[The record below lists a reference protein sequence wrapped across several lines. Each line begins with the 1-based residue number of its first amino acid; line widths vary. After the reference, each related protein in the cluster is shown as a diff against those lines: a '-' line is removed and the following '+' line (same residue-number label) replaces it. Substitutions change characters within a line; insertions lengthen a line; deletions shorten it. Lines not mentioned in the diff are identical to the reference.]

1 MKKLLMGLVL
11 AGAVFTL
18 TACAEIPDGVDPSF
32 HSQAMEIFVEVDD
45 DTMELDWEGT
55 DADDQANVN
64 MVVATAMSE
73 REMDFANALENMVA
87 LQPKVVDGDQNALR
101 DYLAERTKAMRALN
115 LGDNGEMEKFS
126 VPAFQF
132 GEEE

>member
-1 MKKLLMGLVL
+1 MGLVL

-18 TACAEIPDGVDPSF
+18 TACAEVPEGVDQDF
-32 HSQAMEIFVEVDD
+32 HTHAMEVFVEVDD
-45 DTMELDWEGT
+45 DTMELDLEGT

-64 MVVATAMSE
+64 MVVATAMSD
-73 REMDFANALENMVA
+73 REMDFAEALENMVA
-87 LQPKVVDGDQNALR
+87 LQPKVVDGDKDALKN
-101 DYLAERTKAMRALN
+101 YLAERTKAMRALN
-115 LGDNGEMEKFS
+115 LSDRGEGDKFS